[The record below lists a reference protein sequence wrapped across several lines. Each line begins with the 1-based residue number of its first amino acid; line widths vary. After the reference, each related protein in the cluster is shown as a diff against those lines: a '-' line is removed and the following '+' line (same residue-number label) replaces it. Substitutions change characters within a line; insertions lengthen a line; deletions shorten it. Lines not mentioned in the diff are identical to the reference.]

1 MLRSELLRVEGTH
14 GVVMIEEGQ
23 LSSPHGLMVGCMGLN
38 AWEKC
43 FCSRLLCHVKV
54 TAVHSAAEDFAI
66 GSISIN
72 LPYLRSATHRAN
84 FNIRFCFDYYY
95 YND

>member
-1 MLRSELLRVEGTH
+1 MVLRSELLRVEGTH

-23 LSSPHGLMVGCMGLN
+23 LSSSHGLMVGYMGLN
-38 AWEKC
+38 GWEKC
-43 FCSRLLCHVKV
+43 SCSRLLCHVKV

-72 LPYLRSATHRAN
+72 LPYFTHRAN
-84 FNIRFCFDYYY
+84 SNIRFCFDSYF
-95 YND
+95 YNG